1 MSDVFVMILSA
12 IGAIFILLA
21 SIGLVRM
28 PDFYLR
34 VSVTTKAATLGVGLV
49 LAAAAVYFQEASV
62 VSRVLAI
69 ISFLLLTAPVA
80 AHMIGRTAYFTGTSM
95 WERST
100 HDELA
105 GKYHDGVDS
114 EHRGKKGGDGTEV
127 EA

>member
-1 MSDVFVMILSA
+1 MTDVFVMILSA

-62 VSRVLAI
+62 VSRVVAI

-80 AHMIGRTAYFTGTSM
+80 AHMIGRTAYFTGTKL

-105 GKYHDGVDS
+105 GKYHGGPASD
-114 EHRGKKGGDGTEV
+114 KPKGDGNDGSKV